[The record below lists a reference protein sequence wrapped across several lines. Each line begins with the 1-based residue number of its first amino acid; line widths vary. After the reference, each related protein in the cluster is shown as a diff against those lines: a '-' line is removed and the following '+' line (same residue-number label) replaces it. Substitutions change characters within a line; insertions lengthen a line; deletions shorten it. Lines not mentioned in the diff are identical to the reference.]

1 MELHNL
7 KESEEKKKTGVLRR
21 VGGTAGIK
29 NERDEGKR

>member
-7 KESEEKKKTGVLRR
+7 QESEEEKKTGDLRR

-29 NERDEGKR
+29 NGRDEGKK